1 MSKDI
6 VEVFPEITSLELHKS
21 FNHLVEHLPEHKEML
36 ASIQASLPEVHR
48 ATSLFCKTQ
57 SQFMDNML
65 TVSHPTPLRNLRQYL
80 AEMNK
85 TREAI
90 KEAHFKTL
98 KKEVELKIKQRDLES
113 EPDEL
118 KREMLQVEIFEIMS
132 GIESSNGYI
141 SGAIRKLANATAQ
154 YNAIMEKHNLANF
167 SEVDFENEEEKYHIM
182 KAFEQGTV
190 AARTRGGIIDEGNM
204 IYLTQI
210 GINGAVAQK
219 DVFEYLSLENKLL
232 SEQKEPTHKMFLMF
246 LENMAAKYHGCARKY
261 AEHKG
266 MTGTSTESAALKQG
280 DTRLVPNKSE

>member
-6 VEVFPEITSLELHKS
+6 MEVFPEITSLELHKS

-36 ASIQASLPEVHR
+36 AAIQASLPEVHR

-65 TVSHPTPLRNLRQYL
+65 TVSHPTPLRNLRQFL

-98 KKEVELKIKQRDLES
+98 KKEVELKMKQRDLEN
-113 EPDEL
+113 EQDEL
-118 KREMLQVEIFEIMS
+118 KREMIQIEIFEIMS
-132 GIESSNGYI
+132 GIETTNGYL

-154 YNAIMEKHNLANF
+154 YNAIMEKHGVTDF
-167 SEVDFENEEEKYHIM
+167 SEIDFEKEEEKYHIM
-182 KAFEQGTV
+182 KAFEQGTM
-190 AARTRGGIIDEGNM
+190 AARTRGGVIDEGNM

-219 DVFEYLSLENKLL
+219 DVYEYLALESKLL
-232 SEQKEPTHKMFLMF
+232 SEQKEPTHRMFLMF
-246 LENMAAKYHGCARKY
+246 LENMAAKYQGCAHKY

-280 DTRLVPNKSE
+280 DTRLLQQKPE